1 MLASRTNVQAVR
13 RDVLADTL
21 IAVTAEF
28 LALSAL
34 GGRVYVA
41 DRDTIMSRPSIAP
54 TTRAFVS
61 YCTIRSAPATDSSL

>member
-1 MLASRTNVQAVR
+1 MLASRTNVQAVH

-34 GGRVYVA
+34 GG
-41 DRDTIMSRPSIAP
+41 
-54 TTRAFVS
+54 
-61 YCTIRSAPATDSSL
+61 